1 MKEELANE
9 IIECLPKERTL
20 FRYFKDRYALLLLNY
35 YIGDEKKVS
44 EIKKSKYSKL
54 LNKDIVKSLLAE
66 CGGNI
71 LAREK
76 LNDVYP
82 IDTEYFVLTLGKYD
96 GDDIEWSQTSRK
108 GWNLVLQLNFSNKH
122 DIEYK
127 KLVKPE
133 YPKVLNFDGHPV
145 YEQKDD
151 EYFRETLAWSRI
163 DIDFVNNEVLIEEI
177 QSDWVREAKDLLE
190 DALWYKKN
198 NHTKFGWWDIEGKI
212 DDVIEYCQKVIMPYT
227 KIWSEAMMMATID
240 FIKNELGVN
249 NIFYHTDKSGFK
261 IKGIKYDKPPRS
273 LYTKLPSQFCF
284 EKTSNEPEM
293 LLTDSR
299 YKRLKRK
306 VKDTSWYELAI

>member
-35 YIGDEKKVS
+35 YIGNGKKVS

-54 LNKDIVKSLLAE
+54 LNKEIVKSLLAE

-71 LAREK
+71 LEKEK
-76 LNDVYP
+76 LQGVYP
-82 IDTEYFVLTLGKYD
+82 METENFVLTLDKYD
-96 GDDIEWSQTSRK
+96 GDDIGWSQTSRK

-133 YPKVLNFDGHPV
+133 CSQVLNFCGHPV
-145 YEQKDD
+145 YEQKGS
-151 EYFRETLAWSRI
+151 EYIRETLAWSRV
-163 DIDFVNNEVLIEEI
+163 DVDFVHNEALIEEI
-177 QSDWVREAKDLLE
+177 QSDWVREARDLLN
-190 DALWYKKN
+190 DALWYKKQ
-198 NHTKFGWWDIEGKI
+198 NHKKLRWWDIEGNI
-212 DDVIEYCQKVIMPYT
+212 DDVIQYCQKVIVPYT

-240 FIKNELGVN
+240 LIKRELGIS
-249 NIFYHTDKSGFK
+249 NIFYHTDVSGHK
-261 IKGIKYDKPPRS
+261 IKSIKYDKPPRS

-293 LLTDSR
+293 LLSDSR

-306 VKDTSWYELAI
+306 VKNTSWYELAI